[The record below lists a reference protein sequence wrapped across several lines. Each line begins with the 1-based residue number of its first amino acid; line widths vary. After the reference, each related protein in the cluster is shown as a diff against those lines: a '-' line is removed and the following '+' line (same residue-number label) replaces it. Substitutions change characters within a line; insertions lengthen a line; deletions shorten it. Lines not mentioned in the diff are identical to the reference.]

1 MIAPTKHTSTE
12 VRRVLR
18 VISMLGLSAFLV
30 SLSLGAVAGG
40 AAQQIPITMRDFSYT
55 PDRITLQAGVPVEI
69 TLVNRGKVK
78 HEFIVYPMPKA
89 GMSGI
94 RLHEW
99 AEDNS
104 YFKGLQV
111 VVEGRGIEVERKGPS
126 VVEIQVGAGK
136 SAVVKFTPAKKGT
149 FEFACLID
157 GHYEAGQK
165 GSLTVK

>member
-1 MIAPTKHTSTE
+1 MWK
-12 VRRVLR
+12 VLP
-18 VISMLGLSAFLV
+18 MLTPIVLLV
-30 SLSLGAVAGG
+30 SLILAAAEGG
-40 AAQQIPITMRDFSYT
+40 AAQQITITMRDFSYT
-55 PDRITLQAGVPVEI
+55 PDRITLEAGVPVEI

-78 HEFIVYPMPKA
+78 HKFMVYPMPKA

-111 VVEGRGIEVERKGPS
+111 VVVEGRGIEVERKGPS
-126 VVEIQVGAGK
+126 VVEIQVGTGK
-136 SAVVKFTPAKKGT
+136 AAVVKFAPAKKGT
-149 FEFACLID
+149 FEFACLIE